1 MLLNYLVNICMALT
15 LLAGYQ
21 NTLNRPTRP
30 KDPNGIAHATNTG
43 TPANTKADRA
53 TTKAAYAVW
62 KAAWTATYRASGDHS
77 TEFTEAGSGITY
89 AND

>member
-1 MLLNYLVNICMALT
+1 MYMALT
-15 LLAGYQ
+15 LLSGYQ

-30 KDPNGIAHATNTG
+30 SDPNGIAHATNTG

-62 KAAWTATYRASGDHS
+62 SAAWKATYRASGDHS

-89 AND
+89 ADD

>member
-1 MLLNYLVNICMALT
+1 MALT

-43 TPANTKADRA
+43 TPADTKADRA
-53 TTKAAYAVW
+53 TTKAKYAIWV
-62 KAAWTATYRASGDHS
+62 AAWKATYRASGDHA
-77 TEFTEAGSGITY
+77 TEITKSSSGITY
-89 AND
+89 ADD

>member
-1 MLLNYLVNICMALT
+1 MLLNSLVNMCMALT

-21 NTLNRPTRP
+21 NTLDRPTRP

-43 TPANTKADRA
+43 TPADTKADRA

-62 KAAWTATYRASGDHS
+62 SAAWKATYSASGDHS
-77 TEFTEAGSGITY
+77 TEFTKAGSGITY
-89 AND
+89 ADD

>member
-1 MLLNYLVNICMALT
+1 MYMALT

-30 KDPNGIAHATNTG
+30 RDPNGIAHATNTG
-43 TPANTKADRA
+43 TPADTKSDRA
-53 TTKAAYAVW
+53 TTKAAYAIWNAAW
-62 KAAWTATYRASGDHS
+62 KATYSASGDHS

-89 AND
+89 ADD